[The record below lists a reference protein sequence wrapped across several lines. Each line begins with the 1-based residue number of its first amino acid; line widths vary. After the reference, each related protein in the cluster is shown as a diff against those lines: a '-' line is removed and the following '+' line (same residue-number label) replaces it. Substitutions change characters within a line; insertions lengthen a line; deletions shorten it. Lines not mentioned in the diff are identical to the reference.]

1 MRFRTAVAPRRR
13 FGPWRSREA
22 VPVLFEWLFGRRLPR
37 WLDNPRT
44 DYKSLDIPNR
54 SADESVANEY
64 ARVVGGVLRSWGV
77 TEACAE
83 VDVHQM
89 GERKDGLKI
98 YVAAVRLV
106 SWDRTAGLRLLIGL
120 PLLERK
126 IRRTV
131 EAHWI
136 AEVSHFGGTWLHADD
151 RLNDLGAQ
159 AELRQLLITLTQQ
172 RENATPGAPGEQVPT
187 DDEDAR

>member
-1 MRFRTAVAPRRR
+1 M
-13 FGPWRSREA
+13 
-22 VPVLFEWLFGRRLPR
+22 LFKWLFGRRLPR
-37 WLDNPRT
+37 WLDEPRT

-64 ARVVGGVLRSWGV
+64 ARVVGNVLRSWGV

-89 GERKDGLKI
+89 GERKDGRKV

-106 SWDRTAGLRLLIGL
+106 SWDRTAGLRLLLGL

-131 EAHWI
+131 QAHWV
-136 AEVSHFGGTWLHADD
+136 AEVSHFAGTWLHVADHV
-151 RLNDLGAQ
+151 NDLGAQ

-172 RENATPGAPGEQVPT
+172 RESGTPGAPGEQLPH
-187 DDEDAR
+187 DEENPK